1 MPQPV
6 QHGAEVERISVYQ
19 VGPTLV
25 LIITSVDSLRKT
37 SKVQQTNVLTSQENK
52 DMPMPFKV

>member
-6 QHGAEVERISVYQ
+6 QHGAEVERIAVYQ
-19 VGPTLV
+19 VGPTFV
-25 LIITSVDSLRKT
+25 LKITCVDSLRKT